1 MCKDFY
7 KQNLISTF
15 IIKHNES
22 LTNVSLQ
29 SKKRLLVICQNI
41 FILVIGTVYLEIPE
55 DIFYCL
61 KNCWVNNFY
70 NSFNIYRTS
79 KHIQRTNSFS
89 DIKVWS
95 YWYVKILTA
104 VTWKVVGKLIIFL
117 VFIIKCKRKRPKMK
131 KYYEENIY

>member
-7 KQNLISTF
+7 KQNLISPF

-22 LTNVSLQ
+22 LRNVSLL

-41 FILVIGTVYLEIPE
+41 FILVIGTVYLETHE

-61 KNCWVNNFY
+61 KYCWVNNFY
-70 NSFNIYRTS
+70 NSFNIYRPS
-79 KHIQRTNSFS
+79 KHIQRTNSFN

-95 YWYVKILTA
+95 YWYGKILIE
-104 VTWKVVGKLIIFL
+104 VTWKVVRKLIFFL
-117 VFIIKCKRKRPKMK
+117 VSII
-131 KYYEENIY
+131 